1 MAFEK
6 VGKFL
11 FQKNVESGKRR
22 GADGSIDARL
32 IHQGG
37 YQFFPVPWVKFE
49 QQELKKL
56 RPNQA

>member
-37 YQFFPVPWVKFE
+37 YQFFPVP
-49 QQELKKL
+49 
-56 RPNQA
+56 